1 MSNISLDIL
10 AFGAHPDDVEIG
22 MGGTLAK
29 YAREGK
35 RVGICDLTLAELSSN
50 GNVDTRSHEADKASK
65 LLGLEV
71 RENLHLPDRGLVITE
86 TYIKKIV
93 TIIRKFKPKLI
104 FTPYYEDR
112 HPDHGNCSRLIEE
125 AAFSAGIRKYVDN
138 EGLGPHKA
146 ESIYFY
152 MINGFHRPSFVVD
165 ISEVMDIKLQSLRT
179 YESQFSKQSNTI
191 DTPLVNGYIETVEAR
206 ERLFGKEVGVEYA
219 EGFITK
225 KPLLLSKDLIGE

>member
-1 MSNISLDIL
+1 MSNITLDIL

-50 GNVDTRSHEADKASK
+50 GNVDTRTHEADQASK

-86 TYIKKIV
+86 SYIKKIV
-93 TIIRKFKPKLI
+93 TIIRKYKPKLI

-138 EGLGPHKA
+138 EGLGPHKT

-165 ISEVMDIKLQSLRT
+165 ISEVIDIKLQSLRS
-179 YESQFSKQSNTI
+179 YESQFSKLSNTI

-225 KPLLLSKDLIGE
+225 KPILLSKDLIGE